1 LLLLVVLDRL
11 EPEIMGLLWHTP
23 MGWGVLAIVAVL
35 ETAGVVLIRRIIRID
50 I

>member
-1 LLLLVVLDRL
+1 MVLLAVLNEL

-35 ETAGVVLIRRIIRID
+35 ETAGVLLIRRIIRIEL
-50 I
+50 